1 MAENEKQTENQTE
14 NQTTENQAG
23 IAAEP
28 PAENQDGQRE
38 EIRDNPPAETPAPA
52 KGRGPFKPL
61 FLMALALVAALAGA
75 CGWLALQRQAG
86 LDLQGELG
94 RRLAALEQELA
105 DQRAALA
112 HQRQELDQRQAELD
126 EAEETIGLLSQYTLV
141 SPEGEPPDYA
151 ALYPDFYAP
160 DWEGETVSGGKR
172 W

>member
-1 MAENEKQTENQTE
+1 MAENEKQTE

-61 FLMALALVAALAGA
+61 FLIALALAAALAGA

-94 RRLAALEQELA
+94 Q
-105 DQRAALA
+105 
-112 HQRQELDQRQAELD
+112 
-126 EAEETIGLLSQYTLV
+126 
-141 SPEGEPPDYA
+141 
-151 ALYPDFYAP
+151 
-160 DWEGETVSGGKR
+160 
-172 W
+172 